1 MNADPM
7 QVDVVYAKV
16 SLKGKGGDGQGDVA
30 TLQQLADLIKTQFVA
45 AGLMEA
51 EADRGPGVKLHA
63 TVINSKKRGGGG
75 GGGGGRRESFDGTA
89 ILKKLGRFEF
99 GESVLR
105 GLQLSRMVPRSKSHK
120 GYYEAESTAKI

>member
-1 MNADPM
+1 MNDDPM
-7 QVDVVYAKV
+7 SVDVVYAKV
-16 SLKGKGGDGQGDVA
+16 ALKGKGGDGHGDVD
-30 TLQQLADLIKTQFVA
+30 TLQQLVDLVKARFVA

-75 GGGGGRRESFDGTA
+75 RRESFDGTA
-89 ILKKLGRFEF
+89 VLKKLGRFEF

-105 GLQLSRMVPRSKSHK
+105 GLHLSRMVPRSKSHK